1 MPSLTSFL
9 KGPRREQSQI
19 DDQVSDGIGS
29 HAEND
34 STEKVQ
40 QRQSKRDFFR
50 SLLKRSS
57 INSKSKRRS
66 LDVMVRARSLFLS
79 GYISLTFTLVADN
92 SSTDIQYLATPKES
106 RYTYKS
112 HVKSK
117 QTSASSPTWRCRAGA
132 RFKANAESTE
142 NHLPDCSSGIAETL
156 LRSSA
161 ILRTIRRTPY
171 RGSTPFGC
179 FPMGFG
185 GGYSGPL

>member
-9 KGPRREQSQI
+9 KGPRGAKSQI
-19 DDQVSDGIGS
+19 DNQVSNGIGS

-34 STEKVQ
+34 TTEKVQ

-66 LDVMVRARSLFLS
+66 LDVMVRARSCFYLAKFLS
-79 GYISLTFTLVADN
+79 FTLVADN
-92 SSTDIQYLATPKES
+92 SSTDIQYLATPKDS

-117 QTSASSPTWRCRAGA
+117 QTSASSPTWRCRARA
-132 RFKANAESTE
+132 HFKANAESTE
-142 NHLPDCSSGIAETL
+142 NHLPDCSSGTAETL

-179 FPMGFG
+179 FPVGFG